1 LCIFIC
7 FFLDTLYRVFFL
19 QDAMKRTLK
28 RPMTDSEMHAVAV
41 LLDKDKDGKVSV
53 RTLLEQ
59 AEARKDKGSD
69 VEALEAQV
77 IASKSPAPASGSG
90 SGSSTDTGNGQQQ
103 R

>member
-1 LCIFIC
+1 MLCS
-7 FFLDTLYRVFFL
+7 

-28 RPMTDSEMHAVAV
+28 RPMTDDEMHAVAV

-53 RTLLEQ
+53 RTLLEH
-59 AEARKDKGSD
+59 AEAKKAKGQD

-77 IASKSPAPASGSG
+77 IASKAPAPAPTSGSG
-90 SGSSTDTGNGQQQ
+90 SGSSAESGSNAQQ